1 MKTNKVKK
9 QQMSKKKKRIII
21 VISIITFMILYF
33 TVYKPIKYHI
43 DKYII
48 SSVKT
53 ISDKKDIN
61 SKIPLSLKVWFI
73 SSENIN
79 INNRTKD
86 SIMFKSICYDDS
98 KALEIIANKGGNF
111 IRANFIQAYKC
122 EAYNSISFFS
132 IKFPIYNDWGQFLD
146 VYIPRTL
153 LRRALLNPDDKS
165 YKNGFKMIIKEYPD
179 FKKVNFLKKIIEETP
194 DSQTTAELKKELL
207 SYLD

>member
-1 MKTNKVKK
+1 MKTNEVKK
-9 QQMSKKKKRIII
+9 QAMSKKKKRLII

-53 ISDKKDIN
+53 ILDKKDIN
-61 SKIPLSLKVWFI
+61 DKILLKTWLI

-111 IRANFIQAYKC
+111 IRDNFIQAYRC
-122 EAYNSISFFS
+122 GAYNSISFFS
-132 IKFPIYNDWGQFLD
+132 KRFAVHDGWGQFS
-146 VYIPRTL
+146 VGYIPRTL

-165 YKNGFKMIIKEYPD
+165 YRSGFKMIIKDYPD
-179 FKKVNFLKKIIEETP
+179 LKEGNFLKKIIEETP

>member
-21 VISIITFMILYF
+21 VISIITFITLYF

-48 SSVKT
+48 STVKT

-111 IRANFIQAYKC
+111 IRANFIQAYRC
-122 EAYNSISFFS
+122 EAYNSIQFFYS
-132 IKFPIYNDWGQFLD
+132 QKFLVQASGSRL
-146 VYIPRTL
+146 YIPRTL

-165 YKNGFKMIIKEYPD
+165 YKNGFKMITKSRSD
-179 FKKVNFLKKIIEETP
+179 LKKVKIFKKIIEETP